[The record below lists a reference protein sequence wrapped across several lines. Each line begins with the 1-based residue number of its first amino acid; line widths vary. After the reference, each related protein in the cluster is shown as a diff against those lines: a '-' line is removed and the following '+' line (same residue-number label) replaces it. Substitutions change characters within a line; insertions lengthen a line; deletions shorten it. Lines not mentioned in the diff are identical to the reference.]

1 MENSRR
7 ILPLVAL
14 LFTFGALGLSRYSHN
29 VRSVDA
35 VGLSGSGAALGVGF
49 ALLVLGFAGKIKP

>member
-1 MENSRR
+1 MERSRR
-7 ILPLVAL
+7 YLPLTGL
-14 LFTFGALGLSRYSHN
+14 LFVIGISGLLRFSHD

-49 ALLVLGFAGKIKP
+49 VLLVLGLTGRLKP